1 MITTPEG
8 INDNLEAYLNFPAFL
23 LAGTFREITHQKFSL
38 YLISEVDKFT
48 GNEALSEM
56 QDIFIKS
63 SSKKRKR
70 RKDLLQERL
79 VGVRPPSPE
88 VSSLHDNLCLLCRF
102 CGAAGAGGGG
112 GGGAFLKVSA
122 LRFCGRH
129 AGDQGSERTDRA
141 GLEPPGSLGAPLFN
155 HSAAKQSD
163 GELHMPLV
171 SPVSF
176 CLRLHLSGSASLTF
190 SQSSRRC
197 CSSLGPRYESG
208 HRGARR
214 IRHGTGEDFTV
225 EKRVFPEGSNRRG
238 S

>member
-63 SSKKRKR
+63 SSKKK
-70 RKDLLQERL
+70 KEREKE
-79 VGVRPPSPE
+79 RP
-88 VSSLHDNLCLLCRF
+88 SS
-102 CGAAGAGGGG
+102 GAACRRQTELAPWQSVLAPQIPWSGWCWRWWWGCGKKR
-112 GGGAFLKVSA
+112 AFLKVSA
-122 LRFCGRH
+122 LCFCGRH

-171 SPVSF
+171 SPVPF
-176 CLRLHLSGSASLTF
+176 CPRLHLSGSASLTF
-190 SQSSRRC
+190 SQSSRC
-197 CSSLGPRYESG
+197 CGSSPGPR
-208 HRGARR
+208 H
-214 IRHGTGEDFTV
+214 
-225 EKRVFPEGSNRRG
+225 
-238 S
+238 

>member
-38 YLISEVDKFT
+38 YLISEVDKFM

-63 SSKKRKR
+63 SKKKKER

-79 VGVRPPSPE
+79 VGVRP
-88 VSSLHDNLCLLCRF
+88 SSLLTICACSADSVERLVLAVVVVVGLQEKE
-102 CGAAGAGGGG
+102 
-112 GGGAFLKVSA
+112 AFLKVSA

-171 SPVSF
+171 SPVSL
-176 CLRLHLSGSASLTF
+176 CLGLHLSRSASLTF
-190 SQSSRRC
+190 PQSSRCC
-197 CSSLGPRYESG
+197 CSSLGPRY
-208 HRGARR
+208 
-214 IRHGTGEDFTV
+214 
-225 EKRVFPEGSNRRG
+225 
-238 S
+238 